1 MLKNLFSQKSENT
14 ILYPKLPAISSYL
27 SDYIIVDDGWS
38 IPSTFLQQTM
48 RQIEVTREVALS
60 EVFKVNNFLEGR

>member
-1 MLKNLFSQKSENT
+1 MNLFSQKSENT
-14 ILYPKLPAISSYL
+14 ILYPKLLA
-27 SDYIIVDDGWS
+27 IIVDDGWS

-48 RQIEVTREVALS
+48 RQIEVTREVALP

>member
-1 MLKNLFSQKSENT
+1 MNLFSQKSENT
-14 ILYPKLPAISSYL
+14 ILYPKLLA
-27 SDYIIVDDGWS
+27 IIVDDGWS